1 MSREIKFRAWDKLE
15 KRMLGVQCIAH
26 VDNGD
31 VFIKAT
37 EKAIWEPLSNK
48 TNQDGTENNE
58 FELLQFTGLYDA
70 HGAEIYEGDVVNYI
84 LPTMNKTQEILC
96 IVDFGKG
103 AYYLKE
109 TRFDGRFYLLMEV
122 EQDDIVVIG
131 NMYENPWMVENL
143 NKGLC

>member
-37 EKAIWEPLSNK
+37 EKAIWEPLLNR
-48 TNQDGTENNE
+48 TNQDGTEHNE
-58 FELLQFTGLYDA
+58 FELMQFTGLYDA
-70 HGAEIYEGDVVNYI
+70 HGEEIYEGDVVNYA
-84 LPTMNKTQEILC
+84 LLNMNKYQEIPC
-96 IVDFGKG
+96 VVDFGKG
-103 AYYLKE
+103 AYYIKE
-109 TRFDGRFYLLMEV
+109 TRLHGRFYLLIEV

-131 NMYENPWMVENL
+131 NMYENPWML
-143 NKGLC
+143 